1 MPSSA
6 RLPASI
12 IEFDLLCLLARP
24 TPDLGRAA
32 ALLGGRLDFA
42 RLFLLAEK
50 HGVRPQLVDGLY
62 RVSWENVPA
71 EVRAAFEDFR
81 WLHGVRALVLSEALL
96 DMSEAFTDAGL
107 RFATF
112 KGPALALALYG
123 DVSRREYT
131 DVDIIVAPEQIDQAE
146 RLLLALGYHADS
158 GDPVF
163 RHAFLDYLRQYAFV
177 HPGKNATVD
186 LHWDFTGTHV
196 PFPLTPSDVWRDLDS
211 LAIGGRTVPTVSGEN
226 LALLLAGH
234 GTKEA
239 WRCLGW
245 ICDFAML
252 IERHPDLDWSRVL
265 ERARSLRCG
274 DTVLLGCAM
283 ARKLLDTPVP
293 PALVGSLERSRRV
306 RDLADLLTRHLGE
319 GRSEASVQEN
329 FSDFYLCENWF
340 DRLKGA
346 VRLSF
351 TRTTGDYEA
360 LKLPPALWP
369 LYHVTRPFRVGA
381 KVLAAV
387 ARAAGGPS

>member
-1 MPSSA
+1 MSASA
-6 RLPASI
+6 RRVPHN
-12 IEFDLLCLLARP
+12 IEFDLLRLLARP
-24 TPDLGRAA
+24 VPELGQARE
-32 ALLGGRLDFA
+32 LVWRGLDFA

-62 RVSWENVPA
+62 RMSWENVPA
-71 EVRAAFEDFR
+71 EARAAFEDFR

-146 RLLLALGYHADS
+146 RLLLTLGYHADS
-158 GDPVF
+158 GDPAF

-245 ICDFAML
+245 VCDFAML
-252 IERHPDLDWSRVL
+252 IERLPDLDWSRVL
-265 ERARSLRCG
+265 ERARGRACG

-293 PALVGSLERSRRV
+293 PALAGALERSRRV
-306 RDLADLLTRHLGE
+306 RDLAELLTRHLGQ
-319 GRSEASVQEN
+319 SPPEATVQEN
-329 FSDFYLCENWF
+329 FSDFYLCESWF

-346 VRLSF
+346 LRLSF